1 MLFYPSYYGERTEKI
16 YHFLLLEDKSYRE
29 YFLERILKFK
39 I

>member
-29 YFLERILKFK
+29 FFFRKDFK
-39 I
+39 V